1 MKKKLRLGKK
11 TKDGYQYAAAVNL
24 GQDLTAQIEEFAK
37 EKEVKELLKKEVDK
51 LSRIVKSFKNEEK
64 ENNISYYHTIGKNL
78 KFLEKPAFKEVER
91 WSAFRL
97 LYEWLPSLL
106 PHISDTELGSKHIG
120 MMYYLGRADSKDLPR
135 ATWWQ
140 WYELVKFPILFA
152 NKKKYKKILIM
163 IQRKGIKGSV
173 RSIIKDALKNVKG

>member
-1 MKKKLRLGKK
+1 MKKKLRLGRK

-37 EKEVKELLKKEVDK
+37 EKGIKELLKKEVDK

-64 ENNISYYHTIGKNL
+64 ENNIFYYYMVGKNL

-97 LYEWLPSLL
+97 LYEWLRSLL
-106 PHISDTELGSKHIG
+106 PHISETELASKHIA
-120 MMYYLGRADSKDLPR
+120 MMYHLGKVDRGDLLR
-135 ATWWQ
+135 VTWWQ
-140 WYELVKFPILFA
+140 WYEIVKFPELFT
-152 NKKKYKKILIM
+152 NRKKYKKILKLVK
-163 IQRKGIKGSV
+163 RKDIKGSV
-173 RSIIKDALKNVKG
+173 RSIIKGTLKKF